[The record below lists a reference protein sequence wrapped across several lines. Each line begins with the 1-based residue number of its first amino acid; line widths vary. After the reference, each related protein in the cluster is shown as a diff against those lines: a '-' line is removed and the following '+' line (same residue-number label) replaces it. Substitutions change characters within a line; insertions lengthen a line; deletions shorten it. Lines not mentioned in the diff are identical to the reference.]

1 MESKVVVV
9 SIIVRDEEAA
19 AAVNDLLHEYRQ
31 YIVGRMG
38 IPYRQRN
45 VSIIS
50 VVMDAPGEVA
60 SALSGKLG
68 MQPGVTAKTLTATKY
83 RIILDISSSPSIPIT
98 SLAKMYA
105 ERKPA
110 RSSVLSALPRKLR
123 ALSVST
129 LQARKNILYVLHV
142 KTVCRSTNLYRK
154 KWFRSVTS

>member
-1 MESKVVVV
+1 MESKVVVI

-50 VVMDAPGEVA
+50 VVMDAPGDVT

-68 MQPGVTAKTLTATKY
+68 MQPGVSAKTLTAK
-83 RIILDISSSPSIPIT
+83 
-98 SLAKMYA
+98 
-105 ERKPA
+105 
-110 RSSVLSALPRKLR
+110 V
-123 ALSVST
+123 
-129 LQARKNILYVLHV
+129 
-142 KTVCRSTNLYRK
+142 
-154 KWFRSVTS
+154 

>member
-19 AAVNDLLHEYRQ
+19 AAVNELLHEYRQ

-50 VVMDAPGEVA
+50 VVMDAPGDVT

-68 MQPGVTAKTLTATKY
+68 MQPGVSAKTLTAK
-83 RIILDISSSPSIPIT
+83 
-98 SLAKMYA
+98 
-105 ERKPA
+105 
-110 RSSVLSALPRKLR
+110 V
-123 ALSVST
+123 
-129 LQARKNILYVLHV
+129 
-142 KTVCRSTNLYRK
+142 
-154 KWFRSVTS
+154 